1 MPKNYN
7 LFLKGTVGYW
17 NFNADMVNY
26 VLDKYKD
33 SEVNV
38 LIDSL
43 GGDVS
48 TALSISSLF
57 KIHGNVHCHFVGMNA
72 SAATIAAMGAKRITI
87 DADALFLVHKCMALV
102 LEWDY
107 MNADELAAHIAELEK
122 TKKDNET
129 IDGCIAGM
137 YAARCKKSKD
147 QLLELMSKDNWLTPK
162 QALEWG
168 FVDEITNDPDDSKP
182 ELTDSV
188 ASVMAS
194 AGIPLPPIDVKKGS
208 FLERLFKA
216 VMPNPKPAAASDEL
230 PTAQSHP
237 QMSKTLTALAA
248 LLGATVAVSDG
259 KLTLTQEQA
268 DKLESAVAAHQTTV
282 ADLNAKITEKDSKIN
297 ELNDKIADLV
307 KAPADT
313 TNDVTDTSKEEKPLN
328 GIDVDKV
335 AEALLSIIP

>member
-216 VMPNPKPAAASDEL
+216 VMPNPKPAAAADEL